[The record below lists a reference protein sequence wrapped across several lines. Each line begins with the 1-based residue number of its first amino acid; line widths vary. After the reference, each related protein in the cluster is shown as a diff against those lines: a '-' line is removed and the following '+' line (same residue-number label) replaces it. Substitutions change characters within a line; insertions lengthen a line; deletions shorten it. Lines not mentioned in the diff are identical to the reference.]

1 MPKEKLARVP
11 HQSHE
16 MNWVNAIKGTD
27 EISCPFSYAAH
38 LTEIMLLGVVSLRAG
53 KKLYYDPDNMRI
65 TNGSSGDARADGTP
79 PPDANDL
86 LTRKY
91 RDGYSL

>member
-1 MPKEKLARVP
+1 MMTDGDSMRRNRCNRV
-11 HQSHE
+11 SVL
-16 MNWVNAIKGTD
+16 NIGAK
-27 EISCPFSYAAH
+27 ISSPFSYAAH

-53 KKLYYDPDNMRI
+53 KKIYYDPDNMRI
-65 TNGSSGDARADGTP
+65 TNGSFGDARADGTP